1 MTTQETTLYR
11 YRADGQ
17 MSLTTAIAASQEAL
31 EGAIALLYSPQSCT
45 LARLASDGTLRDA
58 SDGEAFQGNRALD
71 LTDVFEARLF
81 NAVCEL
87 RWLNRLAGVGDAALI
102 AEAAQQSLTGFVATD
117 PQACEALSQQY
128 LLWGELGSKLNVDSW
143 RRLADARIGKLDIPM
158 TQEFTQDQQVYL
170 KTHEYLAPADNYG
183 NMAVIEE
190 RLVKLEIA

>member
-17 MSLTTAIAASQEAL
+17 MSLIDAIAACQKAL

-45 LARLASDGTLRDA
+45 LARLAPDGTLRDA
-58 SDGEAFQGNRALD
+58 GDRAID

-102 AEAAQQSLTGFVATD
+102 AETAQQSLNGFAATA
-117 PQACEALSQQY
+117 PQACEPLPQQY
-128 LLWGELGSKLNVDSW
+128 LLWGERAKRTKAEGASW
-143 RRLADARIGKLDIPM
+143 QRLADARIGKLDIPL
-158 TQEFTQDQQVYL
+158 TQGFAQDQRVYL
-170 KTHEYLAPADNYG
+170 KTREYLDAVDDYG
-183 NMAVIEE
+183 NVAVIEE
-190 RLVKLEIA
+190 RLVKLEVGS